1 MGCGASVNQVH
12 VIDDDGVIS
21 KSGKQ
26 SGKKSRDANQRSQ
39 HRGDS
44 ATSQIS
50 RRSGDSGFDDEEEAQ
65 RQHESALLGLLL
77 LQNFSHFP
85 ISYSLG
91 VGKGVVCQGTSLQMP
106 EHVLFFSCQYGLNV
120 S

>member
-1 MGCGASVNQVH
+1 MGCGASANQVH
-12 VIDDDGVIS
+12 VLDDNGVIS

-26 SGKKSRDANQRSQ
+26 SEKKLHDANQRSQ

-44 ATSQIS
+44 ATSQTS
-50 RRSGDSGFDDEEEAQ
+50 RRSGDSGFDDEEESQ

-77 LQNFSHFP
+77 LHNFSHLW

-91 VGKGVVCQGTSLQMP
+91 VVCDFVY
-106 EHVLFFSCQYGLNV
+106 HHHHHH
-120 S
+120 